1 MIDSGG
7 RIKETSIE
15 SMAKT
20 LHSLTY
26 TNEDFDPTTMRG
38 PRINILFTN
47 FSRFEVKTDDIGIP
61 GLQSVNKYVKV
72 DEFDLLIKK
81 FKTELASKIFKD
93 LKDTETIQ
101 SIENKLDIIL
111 PKSNFYAFKV
121 SDIEEKRNAE
131 QCEIERLL

>member
-26 TNEDFDPTTMRG
+26 TDPDFDPSIMSG

-47 FSRFEVKTDDIGIP
+47 FSRYEVKSDDIGIP
-61 GLQSVNKYVKV
+61 GLDPVNKY
-72 DEFDLLIKK
+72 DRDNEF
-81 FKTELASKIFKD
+81 E
-93 LKDTETIQ
+93 
-101 SIENKLDIIL
+101 
-111 PKSNFYAFKV
+111 
-121 SDIEEKRNAE
+121 
-131 QCEIERLL
+131 